1 MSNPNSQYEAALVQQ
16 HEHRLRGGVLGL
28 FDSVVMGVAGSAPA
42 YSIAATTTAMFGAVG
57 FGGPAALLY
66 VGFFMF
72 GIVFAFNY
80 LSRHD
85 QSAGASYSWV
95 RRAIHPALGWLS
107 GWAVFISALIF
118 MVIATFPAGSSLLSL
133 FSDSAAA
140 STGWVTFFGAIFF
153 LLMVGAVAAGVTV
166 TVRVQ
171 IIMSVIEVV
180 LLVIFALLAFV
191 HAHHYV
197 NFTWSWFLPS
207 IFNDGTG
214 SGFQMATFTS
224 GALLAAFYYW
234 GWDVTANLNEET
246 SNAKKT
252 SGAGG
257 LLGALIVFLLFE
269 LFTIGSNMA
278 LSTGQMTNENNAANI
293 LQVLGQ
299 NIAPGTPGKLIV
311 VAVLLSTVATLE
323 TTLIQVTRTLFVM
336 GRDKTLPSI
345 LGTTHVTRK
354 SPFVATMVVA
364 VLSLLMF
371 IGSQYIGSISQIL
384 SDGYAAIGIQI
395 CFYYGL
401 AGLSVVILYRKQL
414 FKSVKNFLFMGLWPL
429 LGALFMIFVLIKDLP
444 TLDGTTK
451 LIGVGL
457 MAVGLI
463 PMSYYWFVKKSPYF
477 NMPTR
482 EEREVV
488 LEEFEQNL

>member
-1 MSNPNSQYEAALVQQ
+1 
-16 HEHRLRGGVLGL
+16 
-28 FDSVVMGVAGSAPA
+28 
-42 YSIAATTTAMFGAVG
+42 
-57 FGGPAALLY
+57 
-66 VGFFMF
+66 
-72 GIVFAFNY
+72 
-80 LSRHD
+80 
-85 QSAGASYSWV
+85 
-95 RRAIHPALGWLS
+95 
-107 GWAVFISALIF
+107 
-118 MVIATFPAGSSLLSL
+118 
-133 FSDSAAA
+133 
-140 STGWVTFFGAIFF
+140 
-153 LLMVGAVAAGVTV
+153 
-166 TVRVQ
+166 
-171 IIMSVIEVV
+171 
-180 LLVIFALLAFV
+180 
-191 HAHHYV
+191 
-197 NFTWSWFLPS
+197 
-207 IFNDGTG
+207 
-214 SGFQMATFTS
+214 MATFTS
-224 GALLAAFYYW
+224 GALTAAFYYW

-246 SNAKKT
+246 SNAKRT
-252 SGAGG
+252 SGVGG
-257 LLGALIVFLLFE
+257 LLGALIVFMLFE
-269 LFTIGSNMA
+269 LFTLGSNMA
-278 LSTGQMTNENNAANI
+278 LSTEQMTNEANAANI

-345 LGTTHVTRK
+345 LGTTHATRK

-371 IGSQYIGSISQIL
+371 VGSQYVGSISQIL
-384 SDGYAAIGIQI
+384 NDGYAAIGIQI

-414 FKSVKNFLFMGLWPL
+414 FKSVKNFVFMGLWPL
-429 LGALFMIFVLIKDLP
+429 LGALFMMFVLIKDLP

-451 LIGVGL
+451 LIGIGL

-463 PMSYYWFVKKSPYF
+463 PMSYYWFIKKSPYF

>member
-1 MSNPNSQYEAALVQQ
+1 MSNPNSQYETALAEQ
-16 HEHRLRGGVLGL
+16 HEHRLRSGVLGL

-42 YSIAATTTAMFGAVG
+42 YSIAGATTVMFGAVG

-85 QSAGASYSWV
+85 SSAGAAYSWV

-118 MVIATFPAGSSLLSL
+118 MVIATFPAGSSLLGL
-133 FSDSAAA
+133 FSDSAA
-140 STGWVTFFGAIFF
+140 SSKGWVTFFGAVFF

-171 IIMSVIEVV
+171 IIMTAVEVV
-180 LLVIFALLAFV
+180 LLVVFAILAFV

-214 SGFQMATFTS
+214 GGFQMATFTS

-246 SNAKKT
+246 SNAKRT
-252 SGAGG
+252 SGVGG
-257 LLGALIVFLLFE
+257 LLGALIVFMLFE
-269 LFTIGSNMA
+269 LFTLGSNMA
-278 LSTGQMTNENNAANI
+278 LSTEQMTNEANAANI

-345 LGTTHVTRK
+345 LGTTHATRK

-371 IGSQYIGSISQIL
+371 IGSQYVGSISQIL
-384 SDGYAAIGIQI
+384 NDGYAAIGIQI

-414 FKSVKNFLFMGLWPL
+414 FKSVKNFIFMGLWPL
-429 LGALFMIFVLIKDLP
+429 LGALFMMFVLIKDLP

-451 LIGVGL
+451 LIGIGL

-463 PMSYYWFVKKSPYF
+463 PMSYYWFIKKSPYF